1 LRGGLFSL
9 AFLEGEM
16 ITATDWRTVTKS
28 SLRGFAVLELS
39 PSGLVLRDCAL
50 HERDGKRW
58 ISLPSRPQLDA
69 AGQHRKGPATGKAL
83 WLPVVEI
90 KGKAE
95 RERFQAAAL
104 AAIDQLRG
112 RP

>member
-1 LRGGLFSL
+1 VIAAS
-9 AFLEGEM
+9 E
-16 ITATDWRTVTKS
+16 WRTLVKN
-28 SLRGFAVLELS
+28 SLQGFVVLTLS

-58 ISLPSRPQLDA
+58 ISLPSRPQLDSE
-69 AGQHRKGPATGKAL
+69 GRHRKDPATGKAL

-104 AAIDQLRG
+104 AAVDKLRG
-112 RP
+112 EP

>member
-1 LRGGLFSL
+1 
-9 AFLEGEM
+9 M
-16 ITATDWRTVTKS
+16 IAASEWRTLVKN
-28 SLRGFAVLELS
+28 SLQGFVVLTLS

-58 ISLPSRPQLDA
+58 ISLPSRPQLDSE
-69 AGQHRKGPATGKAL
+69 GRHRKDPATGKAL

-104 AAIDQLRG
+104 AAVDKLRG
-112 RP
+112 EP